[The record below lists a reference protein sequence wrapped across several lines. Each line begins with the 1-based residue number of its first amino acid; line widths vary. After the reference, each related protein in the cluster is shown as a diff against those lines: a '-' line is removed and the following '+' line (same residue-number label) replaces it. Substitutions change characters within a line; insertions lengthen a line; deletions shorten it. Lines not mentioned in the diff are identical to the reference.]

1 MAGLLGS
8 QLTLPQMLQAASGD
22 QSDVSVIILFLQG
35 GLSTIDTL
43 DMKPEAP
50 AEVRGDFKPI
60 DSVIPGIQLGEHIP
74 MLAQQ
79 MDKFSLVRSMTHTNS
94 SHKQADHYM
103 LTGYHPTPAFES
115 NLVPNNERP
124 SHGSIISRMQGP
136 RGSVPPYVCLP
147 TQHYSTGAA
156 YLGAGASPFVV
167 NADPS
172 SPGFSVPDL
181 VPPMVI
187 DSKRLGRRQQL
198 LTEVDRFRKG
208 TEVQANQKAK
218 MLSVFQEKAFDLMT
232 SAETKSAFDIEQ
244 EPVKLRDAYGRHT
257 LGQSV
262 LMARRLVETGVRCVT
277 VNHTDW
283 DTHFNNFTAL
293 KNDLLPQL
301 NTGVGMLF
309 QDLAD
314 RGMLETTL
322 VVVMGEFG
330 RTPRVNN
337 NAGRDH
343 WGPTN
348 TILMG
353 GGGVQGGRVVGQTD
367 KLCEKPEGDSTSP
380 EDLAATIHH
389 CVGINPDKIFLT
401 PEGRPVSVV
410 NNGHVISELF

>member
-1 MAGLLGS
+1 MNKTRFCDGVPRRDLLKVGMAGLLGS

-244 EPVKLRDAYGRHT
+244 EPVNYETPMDAIPWAS
-257 LGQSV
+257 LS
-262 LMARRLVETGVRCVT
+262 
-277 VNHTDW
+277 
-283 DTHFNNFTAL
+283 
-293 KNDLLPQL
+293 
-301 NTGVGMLF
+301 
-309 QDLAD
+309 
-314 RGMLETTL
+314 
-322 VVVMGEFG
+322 
-330 RTPRVNN
+330 
-337 NAGRDH
+337 
-343 WGPTN
+343 
-348 TILMG
+348 
-353 GGGVQGGRVVGQTD
+353 
-367 KLCEKPEGDSTSP
+367 
-380 EDLAATIHH
+380 
-389 CVGINPDKIFLT
+389 
-401 PEGRPVSVV
+401 
-410 NNGHVISELF
+410 